1 MKTTLE
7 IKTIS
12 KTIPKN
18 ENDTKEENGHKNE
31 DDPK

>member
-12 KTIPKN
+12 KTIP